1 MESWCRWQQQSLND
15 RQVRWETEIAAERQN
30 AKDEI
35 ATQADALGIEC
46 VDWGR
51 EIDEVENIANH
62 HQKAAW
68 WNQDSLF

>member
-1 MESWCRWQQQSLND
+1 M
-15 RQVRWETEIAAERQN
+15 AE
-30 AKDEI
+30 DEI

-68 WNQDSLF
+68 WNQGSLF